1 MEDKIKQLLAD
12 YGLTKSQLTSEELD
26 KLKEEIKAKEK
37 GLIVLDSVLEN
48 PSLFYRRKKK

>member
-1 MEDKIKQLLAD
+1 MEDKIKQLLDD

-48 PSLFYRRKKK
+48 PSLFYRKRI